1 MNALELLNSGSHKLQ
16 RQKIRTSR
24 LDSEI
29 LLSKV
34 LNKRREEVLVKLE
47 RVMKRGE
54 IFAFNDL
61 IQRRM
66 RKEPI
71 AYIMKEKEF
80 WGKKFEVINIL

>member
-1 MNALELLNSGSHKLQ
+1 MNALELLNSGSQKLQ

-47 RVMKRGE
+47 RVMKRRE
-54 IFAFNDL
+54 IFEFNDL

-71 AYIMKEKEF
+71 A
-80 WGKKFEVINIL
+80 